1 MFALEGL
8 VIGFLGGLHCIGMC
22 GPLALAIPL
31 KGTNAFLK
39 VYNSLAYNLGRAIT
53 YAGIGALFG
62 LVGSGLR
69 MTGIQQWVSIA
80 CGAIMILSVVLARL
94 INVNAILSKYNPF
107 RLIGVQNKIAS
118 LLSKP
123 NSFTTFFIGILNGFL
138 PCGLVYV
145 ALAGALVSNSVAQ
158 SSLFMFAFG
167 LGTLPY
173 LFALILFG
181 NTLKTRFT
189 KAFNTILPIF
199 IVILGILFILR
210 GSNLGIKYVSPKFSE
225 NTEEAQT
232 HSCH

>member
-31 KGTNAFLK
+31 KGTNPLLK
-39 VYNSLAYNLGRAIT
+39 VINSLAYNLGRAGT
-53 YAGIGALFG
+53 YAGIGAIFG
-62 LVGSGLR
+62 LLGTGLR

-80 CGAIMILSVVLARL
+80 CGVIMILSVVLSRL

-107 RLIGVQNKIAS
+107 RIIGVQHKIAV

-145 ALAGALVSNSVAQ
+145 ALAGALVSNSMAQ

-199 IVILGILFILR
+199 IVVLGILFILR
-210 GSNLGIKYVSPKFSE
+210 GANLGIKYVSPKFSE
-225 NTEEAQT
+225 HTEEAQT
-232 HSCH
+232 PSCH